1 MRSRTAKRI
10 GSLLPA
16 YIPLYAWL
24 IFTIILFGW
33 VILASLSTTRDIFTN
48 SLLGSG
54 IHWSNYSGLFKDQGM
69 GRYFANSVVYT
80 VVSCIGI
87 IAVAAPAA
95 YILGRARFRGRA
107 LASTMFMSALAIPS
121 ILITIPLFSVFV
133 ALKLTGSVVTLVI
146 VYICTNVP
154 FGVFFLTGFFSS
166 IPKEFEES
174 AAMDGC
180 GPIRTFVS
188 IILPVAQPG
197 IVTLSIFNFL
207 GVWNEYF
214 YALIFANDSSAR
226 TLALSLQSIVYG
238 FANTGNYGGIFA
250 ACMVVFLPSFAV
262 YLFVS
267 KRIIAGL
274 TVGAVKG

>member
-1 MRSRTAKRI
+1 MRSDTAKKT
-10 GSLLPA
+10 GSMLPA

-24 IFTIILFGW
+24 IFSVILFGW

-48 SLLGSG
+48 KLLGSG
-54 IHWSNYSGLFKDQGM
+54 IHWSNYADLFENQGM

-87 IAVAAPAA
+87 IAIAAPAA
-95 YILGRARFRGRA
+95 YIIGRVRFRGRA
-107 LASTMFMSALAIPS
+107 LASAMFMSALAIPS

-133 ALKLTGSVVTLVI
+133 TLKLTGSIVTLII

-166 IPKEFEES
+166 IPMEFEES
-174 AAMDGC
+174 ASMDGA

-197 IVTLSIFNFL
+197 IITLTIFNFL
-207 GVWNEYF
+207 GIWNEYF
-214 YALIFANDSSAR
+214 YALIFANDAHSR

-250 ACMVVFLPSFAV
+250 ACMVVFLPSFIV
-262 YLFVS
+262 YMLVS